1 MGDVTNLIYN
11 GDLAKGAES
20 WSGTN
25 LNVANGILTVSGGLH
40 QSLFIPI
47 EKSRKYRL
55 SFDIKFN
62 TTSNNYWYSCLYPYD
77 NDKAFIDINRVY
89 KPIANTETTL
99 ASAVTNGD
107 TTITLTSSANWPT
120 TRVYQGIGICN
131 KLAWGYDRAT
141 YRVPYTTVS
150 GNILT
155 LKSAWAG
162 GSFPAGTK
170 VANFEDGST
179 YYYPKYFAQASLPSE
194 WTSCSAEFYGYNI
207 RPTCQYVQFHTLGY
221 SHNYSMRNIR
231 LECISDYQ
239 ECPYYNHNITPQIN
253 KNGIVQLGDFI
264 ECNMP
269 IRYVRDSITGS
280 TANSYNHWCEFEVF
294 NSVGS
299 NIALGKDIK
308 FNNTV
313 YSNSVATDGI
323 INSSYIPSGTGGT
336 VTALI
341 DLGYVEDISK
351 IKIWHYYPDG
361 RTYHNNITEVSV
373 DGEKWFTVYQGEKP
387 ETASGNEIIL
397 SPQYGSICE
406 NGRGYFNE
414 FIEY

>member
-1 MGDVTNLIYN
+1 MSDITNLIYN
-11 GDLAKGAES
+11 GDFSNRTDS
-20 WSGTN
+20 WTG
-25 LNVANGILTVSGGLH
+25 NGVTVSDGVLTVTGNLH
-40 QSLFIPI
+40 QSLFIPVG
-47 EKSRKYRL
+47 EDRRYRI
-55 SFDIKFN
+55 SFDLKIN
-62 TTSNNYWYSCLYPYD
+62 SASDNNWYSCLYPYD
-77 NDKAFIDINRVY
+77 NNKTSISIAYTN

-99 ASAVTNGD
+99 ASAIANGD
-107 TTITLTSSANWPT
+107 TTVTLTSSANWTT
-120 TRVYQGIGICN
+120 TRAGRGIGICN
-131 KLAWGYDRAT
+131 KLAWGYNRAT
-141 YRVPYTTVS
+141 YRLAYTTIDQ
-150 GNILT
+150 NILT

-170 VANFEDGST
+170 VANFEGGST
-179 YYYPKYFAQASLPSE
+179 YYYPIYMTKSALPTD
-194 WTSCSAEFYGYNI
+194 WTSYSKEFYGRDI

-221 SHNYSMRNIR
+221 SHNYSMRNLR

-239 ECPYYNHNITPQIN
+239 ECPYYDHNITPQIN
-253 KNGIVQLGDFI
+253 KSGIVQLGNFI

-269 IRYVRDSITGS
+269 ARYVRDSTTGS
-280 TANSYNHWCEFEVF
+280 TENSYNHWCEFEVF

-323 INSSYIPSGTGGT
+323 INSSYVPSGFGGT
-336 VTALI
+336 TTALI

-361 RTYHNNITEVSV
+361 RTYYNNITEVSV

-387 ETASGNEIIL
+387 ETSSGNEIIL
-397 SPQYGSICE
+397 SPQFGSIYE